1 MQTGE
6 MDRKRRLGYAIRR
19 AREQRGMSPPELA
32 TRIGV
37 ARDTVNAWERGDS
50 VPTLLLLGPLCEAL
64 RVKPEL
70 FAVLPD
76 EPASPVDDFL
86 LVVEAT
92 HRAADTA
99 RRPRRKPKPTDGA
112 SDG

>member
-1 MQTGE
+1 
-6 MDRKRRLGYAIRR
+6 
-19 AREQRGMSPPELA
+19 MSPPELA
-32 TRIGV
+32 ARIGV

-50 VPTLLLLGPLCEAL
+50 VPTMLLLGPLCEAL
-64 RVKPEL
+64 YVKPEL

-99 RRPRRKPKPTDGA
+99 RRPRRREPKPGGEA